1 MNDEG
6 KFASAHD
13 LRRTFAMKLAR
24 AGVSMPDLK
33 TIMRHS
39 VISTTMRFYL
49 DEQAEEVSQRIA
61 EKLKPRMHLGTSDD
75 LEESEST

>member
-1 MNDEG
+1 
-6 KFASAHD
+6 
-13 LRRTFAMKLAR
+13 
-24 AGVSMPDLK
+24 MPDLK

-61 EKLKPRMHLGTSDD
+61 EKLNRKVYPGTSVD

>member
-1 MNDEG
+1 
-6 KFASAHD
+6 
-13 LRRTFAMKLAR
+13 MKLAR

-61 EKLKPRMHLGTSDD
+61 EKLKPRMYLGTSDD